1 VLTLGQPIGAI
12 AAANPM
18 ISQHPW
24 VPAAK
29 TTASVYNDDLQGTG
43 GVRLAG
49 LINTLK
55 AVWAGPD
62 PRLVIDLA
70 ETGLTEN
77 DRKSLEFNV
86 CFRSED
92 YHSCLTH
99 R

>member
-1 VLTLGQPIGAI
+1 LIISTRRIECPQIVAAIEDFKPTVLIG
-12 AAANPM
+12 
-18 ISQHPW
+18 
-24 VPAAK
+24 
-29 TTASVYNDDLQGTG
+29 
-43 GVRLAG
+43 
-49 LINTLK
+49 INGKALK

-62 PRLVIDLA
+62 PHLVIDLA